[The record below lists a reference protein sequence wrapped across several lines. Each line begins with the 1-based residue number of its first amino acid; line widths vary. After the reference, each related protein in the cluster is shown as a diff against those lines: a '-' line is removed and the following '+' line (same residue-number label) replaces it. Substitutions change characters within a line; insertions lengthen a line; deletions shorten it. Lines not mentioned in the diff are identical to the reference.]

1 MKLILTN
8 MILALLAAP
17 AFAAP
22 APYAL
27 ECADLNQLKS
37 STKHCYDNE
46 LTLEAGV
53 LCVNKMDSLV
63 KEKTKKLKEALAAL
77 QTGNHAQSQKMGEAL
92 MSYEAQE
99 AELLRLL
106 ETTKVATRNIRG
118 YLDNL
123 VFPEHWDH
131 EEEIKDYGAFFN
143 AHSCFA
149 EPREILFQTLEDV
162 VVMKA
167 DLTETLELARSMKQ
181 KSASRK
187 TGLGDN
193 GSLTTQ
199 VTGGKAS
206 AGAPARVPAGK
217 NPPKRNTITGVEQD
231 KAKRNQKK

>member
-1 MKLILTN
+1 MHVKKLLLL
-8 MILALLAAP
+8 MILAPGSALAAP
-17 AFAAP
+17 S
-22 APYAL
+22 PYPLDCASL
-27 ECADLNQLKS
+27 EQLKAG
-37 STKHCYDNE
+37 TKHCYDNE

-53 LCVNKMDSLV
+53 LCVNKMDALV

-123 VFPEHWDH
+123 VFPDHWDH
-131 EEEIKDYGAFFN
+131 EQEIQDYGAFFN

-167 DLTETLELARSMKQ
+167 DLNDTLELARAMKQ

-187 TGLGDN
+187 TGLGEN
-193 GSLTTQ
+193 GSMTSK
-199 VTGGKAS
+199 VTGGKSS

-217 NPPKRNTITGVEQD
+217 QPVKRSTITGVEQD
-231 KAKRNQKK
+231 KAKRKQK

>member
-1 MKLILTN
+1 MKKLLLTT
-8 MILALLAAP
+8 ILASGTALAAP
-17 AFAAP
+17 P
-22 APYAL
+22 PYPL
-27 ECADLNQLKS
+27 DCASLDQLKAG
-37 STKHCYDNE
+37 TKHCYDNE
-46 LTLEAGV
+46 VTLEAGV
-53 LCVNKMDSLV
+53 LCVNRMDALV

-77 QTGNHAQSQKMGEAL
+77 QSGNHAQSQKMGEAQ

-123 VFPEHWDH
+123 VFPDHWDH
-131 EEEIKDYGAFFN
+131 EQEIQDYGAFFN

-167 DLTETLELARSMKQ
+167 DLTETLELARSMKK
-181 KSASRK
+181 KSAARK
-187 TGLGDN
+187 TGLGEN
-193 GSLTTQ
+193 ESMTTK

-206 AGAPARVPAGK
+206 IGAPKRVPAGK
-217 NPPKRNTITGVEQD
+217 QPVKRSTITGVEQD
-231 KAKRNQKK
+231 KAKRQKQK